1 MDKVKAQKALGELL
15 DLSKTLD
22 GNDSLSIQFKTD
34 DGYLWVTLFS
44 EVLPSGNKTVSFGKD
59 FDQVVAQVRNRVE
72 SHRREM
78 EKENMKYRKLIGRMA
93 EKGFT
98 QKDLADELGLVPQTF
113 RYKMQGKYDFKVSEA
128 FAIARILDIDPA
140 EFDAYFG
147 GEA

>member
-22 GNDSLSIQFKTD
+22 GNDSMSIQFKTD

-44 EVLPSGNKTVSFGKD
+44 EVLPEGNTTLGFGKE
-59 FDQVVAQVRNRVE
+59 FDQVVTQVRNKVE
-72 SHRREM
+72 SHKREM
-78 EKENMKYRKLIGRMA
+78 EEGNMKYRKLIGRMA

-98 QKDLADELGLVPQTF
+98 QKDLADKLGLVPQTF
-113 RYKMQGKYDFKVSEA
+113 RLKMRGKYDFKVSEA

-147 GEA
+147 GEE